1 MAFIIGLGGSG
12 VRFVQTLIEQENPIF
27 DGALTF
33 DSTSVAE
40 AKTIRTELSSKWKH
54 VCLASEKSTLESVIN
69 AGVDV
74 SFQSDNS
81 QLALKQLASWR
92 PSKEFINI
100 PLGYGAGGI
109 RAVGRSISI
118 ASTHVL
124 QTELAQIQKDD
135 ICLIASTD
143 GSTGSTLLID
153 VLEILNH
160 TAPKA
165 RLTIVVLNSIVA
177 KGISDIN
184 FCCNSVATLCELESY
199 FSHYFAKT
207 AQRANLFDREFPG
220 ARNLLVVNR
229 QDGDQI
235 QFAIEELPER
245 INMNIGRAKFLDEKL
260 PQMIQTFMDFVKLKP
275 SKQKTQN
282 WEIRN
287 LESAIRN
294 DLEKFYRN
302 QKYQFDAEI
311 NGALQIGANRFI
323 DRIQLILNDRP
334 RFYSIWAYCRS
345 RILTEFVDPEI
356 VTKSIR
362 GWLIALC
369 LNRLQID
376 NNQVRIT
383 DENGDTHEFFILRP
397 INPDGIDAL
406 PSVIESAPIA
416 LRSDP
421 RSTAYGFSATKTLL
435 HYGEID
441 ARSFFG
447 EKLEIST
454 PATSVFH
461 TEIRNFVGLGAPLKS
476 TPQTENLSPTEIA
489 RNNLLAQREFSLRL
503 IQMSYNG
510 DEAVDRDGRI
520 DPPET
525 FFRDIVEEYFTEIE
539 SMLSPPATPLYGLPK
554 KPAVPNRPK
563 TKVQKKTATS
573 TRKWR
578 PLSGRLAATNAK
590 PFGWIRYGIPVLL
603 GIFSAAIATYFA
615 IFSNSDE
622 QQTWGNSATIV
633 SGFMAGAAVCLG
645 AVALIFSIQNSSVRI
660 QRADRL
666 YEACLGVQEAITLF
680 ELGREAA
687 LATNDLPS
695 DSKSLWDDPSL
706 HLAAMMLGSKLKIA
720 MDTGLY
726 RLLAYSDFEN
736 KVDVNTISSASALQ
750 AFSLIDGL
758 VRIAPEI
765 VYEKE
770 RPRSELISTP
780 DQILETARK
789 LNENLSQITYKMVSK
804 SLEFT
809 PSTNL

>member
-40 AKTIRTELSSKWKH
+40 AKTIQTELSSKWKH

-92 PSKEFINI
+92 PSKEFINL
-100 PLGYGAGGI
+100 PLGMGAGII
-109 RAVGRSISI
+109 RAVGRAISI
-118 ASTHVL
+118 AITATLEMEVST
-124 QTELAQIQKDD
+124 IKGDD
-135 ICLIASTD
+135 ICVVASTD
-143 GSTGSTLLID
+143 GATGSTLLVD
-153 VLEILNH
+153 ILNILDQLK
-160 TAPKA
+160 PKSRVTVIA
-165 RLTIVVLNSIVA
+165 LNSIVA
-177 KGISDIN
+177 KGASDAAH
-184 FCCNSVATLCELESY
+184 CANSVATLCELQT
-199 FSHYFAKT
+199 YFAHFLNK
-207 AQRANLFDREFPG
+207 ARSQIHPFGFEFPG
-220 ARNLLVVNR
+220 SRSLFVVNR
-229 QDGDQI
+229 QDSDQVKFAIDQLPNWLEEGTKYSHFLAEEQI
-235 QFAIEELPER
+235 QISQ
-245 INMNIGRAKFLDEKL
+245 KFDEAHRK
-260 PQMIQTFMDFVKLKP
+260 
-275 SKQKTQN
+275 KT
-282 WEIRN
+282 
-287 LESAIRN
+287 
-294 DLEKFYRN
+294 N
-302 QKYQFDAEI
+302 QLYYDAESRWFDLKHRYFFGQEAQATKEI
-311 NGALQIGANRFI
+311 ENSLEIAARRFV
-323 DRIQLILNDRP
+323 DRILPLDPAQLR
-334 RFYSIWAYCRS
+334 SMWAYSRS
-345 RILTEFVDPEI
+345 RILTEFVDQEI

-421 RSTAYGFSATKTLL
+421 RFTAYGFSAIKTLL
-435 HYGEID
+435 HYGETD
-441 ARSFFG
+441 FRSLFG
-447 EKLEIST
+447 EKLEITT
-454 PATSVFH
+454 PTTSVFH
-461 TEIRNFVGLGAPLKS
+461 TEIRNLVGLGAPIKS
-476 TPQTENLSPTEIA
+476 TPQTENLSPSEIA

-503 IQMSYNG
+503 IHMNYNG
-510 DEAVDRDGRI
+510 DEAVHPNGRI

>member
-40 AKTIRTELSSKWKH
+40 AKTIQTELSSKWKH

-100 PLGYGAGGI
+100 PLGMGAGSI

-124 QTELAQIQKDD
+124 QTELSQVQKDD
-135 ICLIASTD
+135 ICLVASTD

-153 VLEILNH
+153 VLEILNR

-165 RLTIVVLNSIVA
+165 RLTIVALNSIVA
-177 KGISDIN
+177 KGVSDAAH
-184 FCCNSVATLCELESY
+184 CANSVATLCELERY
-199 FSHYFAKT
+199 FKHLGKT
-207 AQRANLFDREFPG
+207 ARISDPFSTEFPRP
-220 ARNLLVVNR
+220 RNLLVVNR

-235 QFAIEELPER
+235 RFAIEELPER
-245 INMNIGRAKFLDEKL
+245 INMNIQRAEFLDEKL
-260 PQMIQTFMDFVKLKP
+260 PEMQQAYMNFMKLKP
-275 SKQKTQN
+275 SKQKAQN
-282 WEIRN
+282 WEIKNIPYQISNYLAR
-287 LESAIRN
+287 
-294 DLEKFYRN
+294 FYEN
-302 QKYQFDAEI
+302 QKNQFDAETD
-311 NGALQIGANRFI
+311 GALQISAQRFI
-323 DRIQLILNDRP
+323 DRIHSISNDRP
-334 RFYSIWAYCRS
+334 RFYSMWAYCRS
-345 RILTEFVDPEI
+345 RILTEFVEPEI
-356 VTKSIR
+356 VTKCIG
-362 GWLIALC
+362 GWLTALC

-383 DENGDTHEFFILRP
+383 DENGETHEFFILRP

-421 RSTAYGFSATKTLL
+421 RSTAYGFSAIKTLL
-435 HYGEID
+435 HYGETD
-441 ARSFFG
+441 FRSLFG
-447 EKLEIST
+447 EKIDTTT
-454 PATSVFH
+454 PATSVLH
-461 TEIRNFVGLGAPLKS
+461 AEIRNFVGLGAPLKS
-476 TPQTENLSPTEIA
+476 TPQTENLSPSEIA

-503 IQMSYNG
+503 IFNVSYNG
-510 DEAVDRDGRI
+510 DEAVHPDGRI

-525 FFRDIVEEYFTEIE
+525 FFRDIVDEYFAEIE
-539 SMLSPPATPLYGLPK
+539 NRLSPPESPLYGLPRK
-554 KPAVPNRPK
+554 SDTHNRHK

-687 LATNDLPS
+687 SATNDIPS
-695 DSKSLWDDPSL
+695 DSKTLWDDPSL

-726 RLLAYSDFEN
+726 RLLAFSDFKN
-736 KVDVNTISSASALQ
+736 KVDTNTIASASALQ
-750 AFSLIDGL
+750 AFLLIDGL

>member
-1 MAFIIGLGGSG
+1 
-12 VRFVQTLIEQENPIF
+12 
-27 DGALTF
+27 
-33 DSTSVAE
+33 
-40 AKTIRTELSSKWKH
+40 
-54 VCLASEKSTLESVIN
+54 
-69 AGVDV
+69 
-74 SFQSDNS
+74 
-81 QLALKQLASWR
+81 
-92 PSKEFINI
+92 
-100 PLGYGAGGI
+100 
-109 RAVGRSISI
+109 
-118 ASTHVL
+118 
-124 QTELAQIQKDD
+124 
-135 ICLIASTD
+135 
-143 GSTGSTLLID
+143 
-153 VLEILNH
+153 
-160 TAPKA
+160 
-165 RLTIVVLNSIVA
+165 
-177 KGISDIN
+177 
-184 FCCNSVATLCELESY
+184 
-199 FSHYFAKT
+199 
-207 AQRANLFDREFPG
+207 
-220 ARNLLVVNR
+220 
-229 QDGDQI
+229 
-235 QFAIEELPER
+235 
-245 INMNIGRAKFLDEKL
+245 
-260 PQMIQTFMDFVKLKP
+260 
-275 SKQKTQN
+275 
-282 WEIRN
+282 
-287 LESAIRN
+287 
-294 DLEKFYRN
+294 
-302 QKYQFDAEI
+302 
-311 NGALQIGANRFI
+311 
-323 DRIQLILNDRP
+323 
-334 RFYSIWAYCRS
+334 
-345 RILTEFVDPEI
+345 
-356 VTKSIR
+356 
-362 GWLIALC
+362 
-369 LNRLQID
+369 
-376 NNQVRIT
+376 
-383 DENGDTHEFFILRP
+383 
-397 INPDGIDAL
+397 
-406 PSVIESAPIA
+406 
-416 LRSDP
+416 
-421 RSTAYGFSATKTLL
+421 L

-726 RLLAYSDFEN
+726 RLLAYSDFQN

-809 PSTNL
+809 PTTNL

>member
-100 PLGYGAGGI
+100 PLGMGAGNI
-109 RAVGRSISI
+109 RAVGRAISI
-118 ASTHVL
+118 AIAATLEIEVST
-124 QTELAQIQKDD
+124 IKGDD
-135 ICLIASTD
+135 ICVVASTD
-143 GSTGSTLLID
+143 GATGSTLLVD
-153 VLEILNH
+153 ILNILDQLK
-160 TAPKA
+160 PKSRVTVIA
-165 RLTIVVLNSIVA
+165 LNSIVA
-177 KGISDIN
+177 KGVTDTAH
-184 FCCNSVATLCELESY
+184 CANSVATLCELECY

-207 AQRANLFDREFPG
+207 AQRSYLFDHEFPG
-220 ARNLLVVNR
+220 PRNLLVINR
-229 QDGDQI
+229 QEGDQI
-235 QFAIEELPER
+235 QFAIDQLPER
-245 INMNIGRAKFLDEKL
+245 INMNIRRATFLDEKL
-260 PQMIQTFMDFVKLKP
+260 PEMQQIYRDFMKLKP
-275 SKQKTQN
+275 SKQKAQN
-282 WEIRN
+282 WETKNIEN
-287 LESAIRN
+287 TIVHTCHV
-294 DLEKFYRN
+294 FYSN
-302 QKYQFDAEI
+302 QKEQFEREI
-311 NGALQIGANRFI
+311 DGALQIGANRFI
-323 DRIQLILNDRP
+323 DRIHSISNDRP

-421 RSTAYGFSATKTLL
+421 RSTAYGFSAIKTLL

-447 EKLEIST
+447 EKLEITT

-461 TEIRNFVGLGAPLKS
+461 TEIRNLVGLGAPIKS
-476 TPQTENLSPTEIA
+476 TPQTENLSPSEIA
-489 RNNLLAQREFSLRL
+489 RNNLLAQREFSLSL
-503 IQMSYNG
+503 IHMNYNG
-510 DEAVDRDGRI
+510 DEAVHPNGRI

-525 FFRDIVEEYFTEIE
+525 FFRDIVDEYFAEIE
-539 SMLSPPATPLYGLPK
+539 NMLSPPASPLYGLPK
-554 KPAVPNRPK
+554 KSDTNNRPQ

-573 TRKWR
+573 ARKWR